1 MMSRYRL
8 MTLSLGMAALAML
21 MPTPAAADRKN
32 NGGHHRTEHHGHN
45 NNNHRGNNNGN
56 NGNHFGNNKN
66 KDKHHNNGNHNG
78 WKPQHVKPNKPGH
91 SYAPPA
97 GHHHAAKPVV
107 LSPHRWKHS
116 MPPPPPRRV
125 HVVHHVPSI
134 GSILG
139 LTFGSLVDAGLSAL
153 TRGGYDVV
161 GYQDGNVYLQN
172 VSQLGYVWPSVTM
185 GYVNGALSNAQF
197 QYWSAAA
204 DAARYNALYNQLV
217 RTYGQPYN
225 RYVNGGVTTV
235 SWWGG
240 SNRGYVTLQYGPGY
254 SYGGSPSYYTNLIY
268 GSAY

>member
-1 MMSRYRL
+1 MISRHRIL
-8 MTLSLGMAALAML
+8 TLSIGIAALALL
-21 MPTPAAADRKN
+21 MPTPAAADRKHNGN
-32 NGGHHRTEHHGHN
+32 NHRTEQRGH
-45 NNNHRGNNNGN
+45 NNGN
-56 NGNHFGNNKN
+56 NGNHYGNN
-66 KDKHHNNGNHNG
+66 KDKHHNNGNNGNHG
-78 WKPQHVKPNKPGH
+78 WKPQPAKPNKPVVKPPKPGH
-91 SYAPPA
+91 SYAPPKP
-97 GHHHAAKPVV
+97 HHAPKPKPIV

-153 TRGGYDVV
+153 TNGGYDVV
-161 GYQDGNVYLQN
+161 GYEDGNVYLQN

-185 GYVNGALSNAQF
+185 GYVNGALANAQF
-197 QYWSAAA
+197 QYWSAVA
-204 DAARYNALYNQLV
+204 DVARYNALYNQLV

-254 SYGGSPSYYTNLIY
+254 SYGGAPSYYTNLIY